1 MKRLFSF
8 FLLFLVLLNAVGYYG
23 LLLIAQ
29 EHWGITAT
37 RRIEQNA
44 GELSGQVIFRVPFS
58 VPYATNTAYTQANG
72 RLTYEGKV
80 YRLVKQKLYNDTLY
94 IVCIHDNKG
103 TQLEGMLSAC
113 TRSFSNESKEHP
125 SESKVALPA
134 CKYYL
139 LGASPLLHDSPGQIQ
154 DHNCFEVFVTYC
166 YTGVQKIFQPPQH
179 HS

>member
-29 EHWGITAT
+29 EHWGLTAT

-44 GELSGQVIFRVPFS
+44 GELSGQAIFRVPFS
-58 VPYATNTAYTQANG
+58 VPYATNTGYTQTNG
-72 RLTYEGKV
+72 HITYEGKV

-94 IVCIHDNKG
+94 IVCILDHKS

-113 TRSFSNESKEHP
+113 TRSFSNESKERP
-125 SESKVALPA
+125 SESKVVLPTG
-134 CKYYL
+134 KYYL
-139 LGASPLLHDSPGQIQ
+139 QGASPMLHEATGQIQ
-154 DHNCFEVFVTYC
+154 DHGYFEVSSTYC

-179 HS
+179 RS